1 MTSIKQYNFTHSK
14 PEPDYQ
20 LAKGLM
26 EILSIVQAKYG
37 DSQTFT
43 LEMGNFTSPE
53 YGSYKMVFRDTKNPD
68 IILCTVIYDYIFG
81 EVKIQGGNK

>member
-1 MTSIKQYNFTHSK
+1 MGNQIKQYNFTYSK
-14 PEPDYQ
+14 SEPDYQ
-20 LAKGLM
+20 AGKGLM

-37 DSQTFT
+37 DSETFT

-53 YGSYKMVFRDTKNPD
+53 YGSYKMIFRDSKNPD

-81 EVKIQGGNK
+81 EVKIQEP

>member
-1 MTSIKQYNFTHSK
+1 MTSINQYNFTHSK

-53 YGSYKMVFRDTKNPD
+53 YGSYKVVFRDTKNLD
-68 IILCTVIYDYIFG
+68 IILCTVVYDYIFG
-81 EVKIQGGNK
+81 EVKIQGGNQ